1 MKVKQLKVRKVEKN
15 INFEFSLLLSPP
27 PSSIA
32 GEIILDDLSFD
43 ILEALKNVD
52 EDKKQED
59 SSNKRKTRNSF
70 TNRTREAVVDDD
82 DSDEEYS
89 PPKVRFWNETEKF
102 KSFSEIKAGGAVDDV
117 DAQLAQVH
125 QDHVHAKFW

>member
-59 SSNKRKTRNSF
+59 SSKKRRTRNSL
-70 TNRTREAVVDDD
+70 TNRTREVVVDDD

-89 PPKVRFWNETEKF
+89 PPKVRFWK
-102 KSFSEIKAGGAVDDV
+102 
-117 DAQLAQVH
+117 
-125 QDHVHAKFW
+125 

>member
-70 TNRTREAVVDDD
+70 TNRTRVVDDD

-89 PPKVRFWNETEKF
+89 PPKVRFWNETEK
-102 KSFSEIKAGGAVDDV
+102 ST
-117 DAQLAQVH
+117 
-125 QDHVHAKFW
+125 

>member
-52 EDKKQED
+52 EGKKED
-59 SSNKRKTRNSF
+59 SSKKRKTRNSF

-89 PPKVRFWNETEKF
+89 PPKVRFWNETEK
-102 KSFSEIKAGGAVDDV
+102 ST
-117 DAQLAQVH
+117 
-125 QDHVHAKFW
+125 